1 MNKRIFLMS
10 ALMLSALVP
19 VLAQGDQYDN
29 SGKIY
34 TVVAVVSITLLGI
47 AAFLI
52 YLERRIKILEN
63 TINDEHR
70 RN

>member
-1 MNKRIFLMS
+1 MS

>member
-1 MNKRIFLMS
+1 MNKRIFLM
-10 ALMLSALVP
+10 AVTILTALVP

-34 TVVAVVSITLLGI
+34 TVVAVVCITLFGI

-70 RN
+70 SN